1 MKITG
6 ELVGFKSIKSQK
18 GNDCFF
24 GTVLYLDQKDE
35 NLVGQKSIQ
44 INAFGSDAVTM
55 AKVVNDKKLLN
66 CDVSVNGYFKKDDF
80 ANFYAVTLEKA

>member
-6 ELVGFKSIKSQK
+6 ELVGYKSIKSQK

-24 GTVLYLDQKDE
+24 GTVLYADQKDD

-44 INAFGSDAVTM
+44 VNAFGSDAVTM
-55 AKVVNDKKLLN
+55 SKVVSDKKLLN
-66 CDVSVNGYFKKDDF
+66 CDVVVNGYFKKDDF